1 MILKQN
7 NLMVGLESGNKA
19 IEEGEYNAKI
29 KNVTLKLDQVTQY
42 GFKNVLQIEVE
53 IDLMVIKVTKKTSY
67 FVSDYVNSRFF
78 EFLNDMNI
86 DISDE
91 TFDVDTL
98 VGKEV
103 VVTIKNSQFNGT
115 LYSNIDRIVAK

>member
-1 MILKQN
+1 
-7 NLMVGLESGNKA
+7 
-19 IEEGEYNAKI
+19 
-29 KNVTLKLDQVTQY
+29 
-42 GFKNVLQIEVE
+42 
-53 IDLMVIKVTKKTSY
+53 
-67 FVSDYVNSRFF
+67 
-78 EFLNDMNI
+78 MNI